1 MQVVEISGRNN
12 ARVMRAGVV
21 LTACGLLPV
30 FRSALRE
37 TEFASSRTFRLRTG
51 PQRLPGLLG
60 MRVPVSISC
69 IEVKFFPGRTKLAMQ
84 GKNPDEIVEGLRAA
98 YTKGELPRR
107 DVVSFAYMWS
117 VDQDL
122 ASGPLASACDGV
134 RAVLG
139 SRRRCIPTQV
149 GFAAESCTTS
159 HVVRLWQET
168 LLSATARTSHEE
180 VPSRSRRSGSGKLRD
195 CGRMMGHRMLYIGR

>member
-107 DVVSFAYMWS
+107 HVVSFAYMWS

-134 RAVLG
+134 RAVLNRLRS
-139 SRRRCIPTQV
+139 SRQT
-149 GFAAESCTTS
+149 
-159 HVVRLWQET
+159 
-168 LLSATARTSHEE
+168 
-180 VPSRSRRSGSGKLRD
+180 RSRWITRARSTNVRMVPFMERSAPMVFVSAG
-195 CGRMMGHRMLYIGR
+195 GRRQ

>member
-1 MQVVEISGRNN
+1 LLIRQRRSIGTRHDISDGNTLAKLRLMQVVEISGRNN

-60 MRVPVSISC
+60 MRVPVSIFC

-122 ASGPLASACDGV
+122 ASGVGHWHPHVMAFAPYYDNSMVGGNTFGSPLPTLSDAGT
-134 RAVLG
+134 RFAVVV
-139 SRRRCIPTQV
+139 IPV
-149 GFAAESCTTS
+149 DDKLAIKAE
-159 HVVRLWQET
+159 L
-168 LLSATARTSHEE
+168 
-180 VPSRSRRSGSGKLRD
+180 K
-195 CGRMMGHRMLYIGR
+195 

>member
-21 LTACGLLPV
+21 LTVCGLLPV

-84 GKNPDEIVEGLRAA
+84 GKNPDEIVVGLRAA

-122 ASGPLASACDGV
+122 ASGVGHWHPHVMVFAPYYDNSMVGGNTFGSPLPTLSDAGT
-134 RAVLG
+134 RFAVVV
-139 SRRRCIPTQV
+139 IPV
-149 GFAAESCTTS
+149 DDKLAIKAE
-159 HVVRLWQET
+159 L
-168 LLSATARTSHEE
+168 
-180 VPSRSRRSGSGKLRD
+180 
-195 CGRMMGHRMLYIGR
+195 

>member
-1 MQVVEISGRNN
+1 MRQSLP
-12 ARVMRAGVV
+12 ARELSVSEQD
-21 LTACGLLPV
+21 L
-30 FRSALRE
+30 SAYL
-37 TEFASSRTFRLRTG
+37 AYS
-51 PQRLPGLLG
+51 G

-122 ASGPLASACDGV
+122 ASGVGHWHPHVMVFAPYYDNSMVGGNTFGSPLPTLSDAGT
-134 RAVLG
+134 RFAVVV
-139 SRRRCIPTQV
+139 IPV
-149 GFAAESCTTS
+149 DDKLAIKAE
-159 HVVRLWQET
+159 L
-168 LLSATARTSHEE
+168 
-180 VPSRSRRSGSGKLRD
+180 K
-195 CGRMMGHRMLYIGR
+195 

>member
-1 MQVVEISGRNN
+1 LLIRQRRSIGTRHDISDGNTLAKLRLIQVVEISGRNN

-21 LTACGLLPV
+21 LTVCGLLPV

-107 DVVSFAYMWS
+107 DVVSFEYMWS

-134 RAVLG
+134 RAVLNRLRS
-139 SRRRCIPTQV
+139 SRQT
-149 GFAAESCTTS
+149 
-159 HVVRLWQET
+159 
-168 LLSATARTSHEE
+168 
-180 VPSRSRRSGSGKLRD
+180 RSRWITRARSTNVRMVPFMERSTPMVFVSAG
-195 CGRMMGHRMLYIGR
+195 GRRQ

>member
-37 TEFASSRTFRLRTG
+37 TEFACSRTFRLRTG

-134 RAVLG
+134 RAVQFAG
-139 SRRRCIPTQV
+139 ENRRTPAQYGPGKRSPV
-149 GFAAESCTTS
+149 GKHWMRSPPPLPNPIIFNHRPRAKVYDSS
-159 HVVRLWQET
+159 
-168 LLSATARTSHEE
+168 LL
-180 VPSRSRRSGSGKLRD
+180 LRAS
-195 CGRMMGHRMLYIGR
+195 

>member
-30 FRSALRE
+30 FLSALRE

-84 GKNPDEIVEGLRAA
+84 GKNPDEIVEGLQAA

-107 DVVSFAYMWS
+107 DVVSFEHMWS

-122 ASGPLASACDGV
+122 ASGVGQWHPHVMVFAPYYDNSMVGGNTFGSPLPTLSDAGTRFGV
-134 RAVLG
+134 VVIPVDDKLAIKAELSESPLTPTSG
-139 SRRRCIPTQV
+139 IHIRRRAD
-149 GFAAESCTTS
+149 G
-159 HVVRLWQET
+159 
-168 LLSATARTSHEE
+168 
-180 VPSRSRRSGSGKLRD
+180 
-195 CGRMMGHRMLYIGR
+195 

>member
-1 MQVVEISGRNN
+1 
-12 ARVMRAGVV
+12 V

-122 ASGPLASACDGV
+122 ASGVGHWHPHVMVFAPYYDNSMVGGNTFGSPLPTLSDAGT
-134 RAVLG
+134 RFAVVV
-139 SRRRCIPTQV
+139 IPV
-149 GFAAESCTTS
+149 DDKLAIKAE
-159 HVVRLWQET
+159 L
-168 LLSATARTSHEE
+168 
-180 VPSRSRRSGSGKLRD
+180 K
-195 CGRMMGHRMLYIGR
+195 